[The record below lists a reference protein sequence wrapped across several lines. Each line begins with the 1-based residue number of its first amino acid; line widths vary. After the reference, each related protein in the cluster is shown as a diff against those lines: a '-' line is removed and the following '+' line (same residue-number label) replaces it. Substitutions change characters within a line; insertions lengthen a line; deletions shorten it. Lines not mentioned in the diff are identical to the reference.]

1 METEKVID
9 FCVSRTQ
16 RLADLVGIRADLHF
30 VGVLVD
36 SFLKYPGLPINIQSL
51 YRNAFCFSAIVTYGR
66 TFGTGVRENLPRS
79 FIDRLNPE
87 WIEAHEYF
95 KDLRDKWI
103 AHSTNNFEQSRV
115 TLQVKFLDSGQ
126 AMPTLVSDG
135 HSMTVSLSSTDM
147 LRLKELSSLVLVELK
162 REIEQEKLQV
172 LEYAKTIDLT
182 ILLENP
188 DAFARTAEPQRHDRP
203 RSRFDG

>member
-1 METEKVID
+1 METEKAFD

-36 SFLKYPGLPINIQSL
+36 SFLKYPSLPINLQSL

-79 FIDRLNPE
+79 LIDRLSPE
-87 WIEAHEYF
+87 WTEAHEYF
-95 KDLRDKWI
+95 KALRDKWI

-115 TLQVKFLDSGQ
+115 TLQVRFLESGH
-126 AMPTLVSDG
+126 AIPTLVSDG
-135 HSMTVSLSSTDM
+135 HSMTISLSGTDM
-147 LRLKELSSLVLVELK
+147 QRLKDLSVLVLAELEG
-162 REIEQEKLQV
+162 EIEQERSRV
-172 LEYAKTIDLT
+172 LEYARTIDLT
-182 ILLENP
+182 ILLKNP
-188 DAFARTAEPQRHDRP
+188 DAFARINEPERHDRP